1 MMKPTTEFIIKQYQD
16 SLFSLAFS
24 ICKNAADADDVVQ
37 DTFIKYHTKDIDF
50 ETSEHVK
57 AWLIRVCV
65 NRSKDVVTSFWRRN
79 KESLEDYMSSLE
91 FEEPSDRELF
101 QAVISL
107 PEKYR
112 VVIHL
117 YYYEEYSTKEISDI
131 LKTSEGTIK
140 SRLSR
145 GRMLL
150 KKQLEEE
157 WEDE

>member
-1 MMKPTTEFIIKQYQD
+1 MKPTTELIIKQYQD

-50 ETSEHVK
+50 ETPEHVK

-91 FEEPSDRELF
+91 FEEPGDSELF
-101 QAVISL
+101 QAVIGL

-117 YYYEEYSTKEISDI
+117 YYYEEYSTKEIADI
-131 LKTSEGTIK
+131 LKSSEGTIK

-145 GRMLL
+145 GRMFL
-150 KKQLEEE
+150 KKQLQEE

>member
-1 MMKPTTEFIIKQYQD
+1 MKPTTELIIKQYQD

-50 ETSEHVK
+50 ETPEHVK

-91 FEEPSDRELF
+91 FEEPGDSELF
-101 QAVISL
+101 QAVIGL

-117 YYYEEYSTKEISDI
+117 YYYEEYSTKEIADI
-131 LKTSEGTIK
+131 LKSSEGTIK

>member
-1 MMKPTTEFIIKQYQD
+1 MKPTTELIIKQYQD

-50 ETSEHVK
+50 ETPEHVK

-91 FEEPSDRELF
+91 FEEPGDSELF
-101 QAVISL
+101 QAVIGL

-117 YYYEEYSTKEISDI
+117 YYYEEYSTKEIADV
-131 LKTSEGTIK
+131 LKSSEGTIK

>member
-1 MMKPTTEFIIKQYQD
+1 MKPTTELIIKQYQD

-50 ETSEHVK
+50 ETLEHVK

-91 FEEPSDRELF
+91 FEEPGDSELF
-101 QAVISL
+101 QAVIGL

-117 YYYEEYSTKEISDI
+117 YYYEEYSTKEIADI
-131 LKTSEGTIK
+131 LKSSEGTIK

-150 KKQLEEE
+150 KKQLQEE